1 MKGCVIERQLKCVAE
16 QNLQETAGSTT
27 ETKQHAAYVLGV
39 KSNRKMFIILI
50 LLLGAKGAKHETLT
64 CVHVHTDTIVTYTLL
79 LVPSSTLGS
88 VSSSSTTYTAVSF
101 AFSILGRV

>member
-39 KSNRKMFIILI
+39 KSNRN
-50 LLLGAKGAKHETLT
+50 TNLT
-64 CVHVHTDTIVTYTLL
+64 AR
-79 LVPSSTLGS
+79 SKRSK
-88 VSSSSTTYTAVSF
+88 A
-101 AFSILGRV
+101 